1 MLPMNQKTKLL
12 TKMRILLNLLWH
24 IPFLGF
30 LSAFIAFMFGGL
42 FIITIIGA
50 PLGLGL
56 VETSNFLLLPNTS
69 AMMSKKHFFIEQDHL
84 RKQFNLIVRILYF
97 PFGLILASITLLQ
110 ISLLYMTIVGKP
122 AALVLY
128 KTIGTFFYP
137 VNIICVPHAVKEKIM
152 QRETKSL
159 AA

>member
-1 MLPMNQKTKLL
+1 
-12 TKMRILLNLLWH
+12 MRILLNILWH

-42 FIITIIGA
+42 FTITIIGA

-56 VETSNFLLLPNTS
+56 VETSKFLLSPNTS
-69 AMMSKKHFFIEQDHL
+69 AMMSKKHFFIEQSHL
-84 RKQFNLIVRILYF
+84 RKQVDFIVRVLYI
-97 PFGLILASITLLQ
+97 PFGLILVSITLVQ
-110 ISLLYMTIVGKP
+110 IALLYMSIVGKP

-128 KTIGTFFYP
+128 KSLGTLLNP
-137 VNIICVPHAVKEKIM
+137 VNIICVPQTVKEKVM
-152 QRETKSL
+152 QREAKHL

>member
-1 MLPMNQKTKLL
+1 
-12 TKMRILLNLLWH
+12 MRILLTILWH
-24 IPFLGF
+24 MPFLGF

-56 VETSNFLLLPNTS
+56 VEISKFLLSPNTS
-69 AMMSKKHFFIEQDHL
+69 SIMSKKHFFIEQSHL
-84 RKQFNLIVRILYF
+84 RKQVDFIVRILYI
-97 PFGLILASITLLQ
+97 PFGLILVSITLVQ
-110 ISLLYMTIVGKP
+110 IALLYMSIVGKP

-128 KTIGTFFYP
+128 KSIGTLLNP
-137 VNIICVPHAVKEKIM
+137 VNIICVPQTVKEKIL
-152 QRETKSL
+152 QRKAKHL

>member
-1 MLPMNQKTKLL
+1 
-12 TKMRILLNLLWH
+12 MRILLNILWH

-30 LSAFIAFMFGGL
+30 VTAFMTFMVGGL

-56 VETSNFLLLPNTS
+56 VELSKFLLSPYSS
-69 AMMSKKHFFIEQDHL
+69 AMMSKKHFFIDQDHL
-84 RKQFNLIVRILYF
+84 QKHVGFTVRILYF
-97 PFGLILASITLLQ
+97 PFGVILISITLLQ
-110 ISLLYMTIVGKP
+110 IALLYMSIVGKP

-128 KTIGTFFYP
+128 KTLRTFFNP
-137 VNIICVPHAVKEKIM
+137 VNTICVPHAVKEKIM
-152 QRETKSL
+152 QRETNSL

>member
-1 MLPMNQKTKLL
+1 MK
-12 TKMRILLNLLWH
+12 IFLNVLWH
-24 IPFLGF
+24 IPFVGF
-30 LSAFIAFMFGGL
+30 LTAFITFMVGGL

-50 PLGLGL
+50 PVGLGL
-56 VETSNFLLLPNTS
+56 VELSKFLLLPYSS

-84 RKQFNLIVRILYF
+84 RKQFNLVVRILYF

-110 ISLLYMTIVGKP
+110 IALLYMSIIGKP

-128 KTIGTFFYP
+128 KTLGIFFSP
-137 VNIICVPHAVKEKIM
+137 VNKICVPHTVKKKIL
-152 QRETKSL
+152 QRQANAL

>member
-1 MLPMNQKTKLL
+1 
-12 TKMRILLNLLWH
+12 MRILLNILWH

-56 VETSNFLLLPNTS
+56 VETSKFLLSPNTS
-69 AMMSKKHFFIEQDHL
+69 AMMSKKHFFIEQSHL
-84 RKQFNLIVRILYF
+84 RKQVDFIVRVLYI
-97 PFGLILASITLLQ
+97 PFGLILVSITLVQ
-110 ISLLYMTIVGKP
+110 IALLYMSIVGKP

-128 KTIGTFFYP
+128 KSLGTLLNP
-137 VNIICVPHAVKEKIM
+137 VNIICVPQTVKEKVM
-152 QRETKSL
+152 QREAKHL